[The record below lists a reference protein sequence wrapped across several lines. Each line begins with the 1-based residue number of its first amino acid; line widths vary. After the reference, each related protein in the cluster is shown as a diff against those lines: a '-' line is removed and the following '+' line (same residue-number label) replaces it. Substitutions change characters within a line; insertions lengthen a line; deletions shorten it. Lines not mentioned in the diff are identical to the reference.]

1 MADKKISALT
11 AASTPLAGTEVL
23 PIVQSGST
31 VKVSAT
37 DVTAG
42 RDVSAASIAVTGSTV
57 PVNGVYLSAA
67 NTVALA
73 SNSTTAVRIDSGQRV
88 LVNATARLDY
98 GGNSGLVKLQA
109 QTRDSSTN
117 TVLPALVVARTSTG
131 TPAAGIGARI
141 DLVSDNAYSGVSE
154 YGSIAAVA
162 TDLGNISGDLA
173 IYTMLNN
180 SSTEKWRFDSGGN
193 LIQKTA
199 AKGINF
205 TANTAAAGM
214 TSQLLNW
221 YEEGTW
227 TPTLSTDGTNFSA
240 VTYNAVRG
248 GSYVRVG
255 KLVHIQGWFY
265 TDSITVGSASGNLQ
279 IGGLPFTAAANSG
292 SSQLGRSAINISYA
306 VAWAANTPIGGVIES
321 NTTTI
326 WLVYRTAVDGST
338 SNVPY
343 TAAGTGGAA
352 NRIGFSGTYVCA

>member
-73 SNSTTAVRIDSGQRV
+73 SNSTAAVRIDSGQRV

-205 TANTAAAGM
+205 TANTPAAGK

-227 TPTLSTDGTNFSA
+227 TPA
-240 VTYNAVRG
+240 VTFDGNSVGVTYTSREGKYTRIGRAVYITFDFVLSSKGSSTG
-248 GSYVRVG
+248 GLGV
-255 KLVHIQGWFY
+255 
-265 TDSITVGSASGNLQ
+265 A
-279 IGGLPFTAAANSG
+279 GLPFTANASIGVACSIGYYANLASALTIQARFADSNTVISFGKPTGASMQNVADTDLTNTTRISG
-292 SSQLGRSAINISYA
+292 S
-306 VAWAANTPIGGVIES
+306 
-321 NTTTI
+321 
-326 WLVYRTAVDGST
+326 
-338 SNVPY
+338 
-343 TAAGTGGAA
+343 
-352 NRIGFSGTYVCA
+352 GFYFVN